1 MRDIKFKFIYKGL
14 RFSSENNNFNY
25 HVKIYAL
32 EQLLEKPLY
41 RLSDVDDRC
50 ELIAKCQYTG
60 LKDKEGADLYEDDVC
75 NVEGL
80 GLCVVAICPMYG
92 AIFKTKDNQ
101 EAPLIDCDA
110 ESDLYEKVGNIH
122 QNPELLK

>member
-1 MRDIKFKFIYKGL
+1 MREIKFRAFHEK
-14 RFSSENNNFNY
+14 SEEIFY
-25 HVKIYAL
+25 L
-32 EQLLEKPLY
+32 SLEKLISGY
-41 RLSDVDDRC
+41 YTHAFTHELVAESGGNVLDR
-50 ELIAKCQYTG
+50 YTG